1 MSSDEEIRPKP
12 IGHDEEIEPI
22 SFPIVD
28 PQTDDSKADE
38 EPVSFP
44 IVDPQTDDTK
54 DSGS

>member
-12 IGHDEEIEPI
+12 IGHEEEIEPI

-28 PQTDDSKADE
+28 PQTDTKDAE

-44 IVDPQTDDTK
+44 IVDPQPDDTK